1 MPEAREID
9 EALLIVNKA
18 GIITYRNSPAQKLYQ
33 KFGYVEDVLGQPC
46 DNVFF
51 VDPLTVES
59 VSKIEVDVGH
69 HTVNVTRVP
78 LGSNDMEFALI
89 IRDIT
94 YRRSQEKELVLKSV
108 AIKEMHHRV
117 KNNLQTIA
125 SLLRLQMRRT
135 EGVELPTRIDTHS

>member
-1 MPEAREID
+1 MCRTCLASR
-9 EALLIVNKA
+9 
-18 GIITYRNSPAQKLYQ
+18 G
-33 KFGYVEDVLGQPC
+33 

-117 KNNLQTIA
+117 KTTSRRSQA
-125 SLLRLQMRRT
+125 SCDCKCGGQRALKQGSCWRRA
-135 EGVELPTRIDTHS
+135 

>member
-1 MPEAREID
+1 M
-9 EALLIVNKA
+9 
-18 GIITYRNSPAQKLYQ
+18 
-33 KFGYVEDVLGQPC
+33 
-46 DNVFF
+46 
-51 VDPLTVES
+51 ES